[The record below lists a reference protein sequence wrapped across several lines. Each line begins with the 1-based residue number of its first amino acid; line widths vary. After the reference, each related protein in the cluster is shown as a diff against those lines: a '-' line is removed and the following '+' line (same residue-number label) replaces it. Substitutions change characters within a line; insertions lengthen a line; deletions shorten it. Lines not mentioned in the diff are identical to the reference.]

1 MLYKALLY
9 KELLQW
15 YYNNGVI
22 NSFTILD
29 SRVDKVPEELNT
41 STSDIQDSK
50 FSVKLEEE
58 KSSDDLKA
66 VRTLEDLK
74 KLTILNCDCPL
85 KKTAK
90 NIVFSDGNPRANIMF
105 IGEAPGEIEDK
116 TGKPFK
122 GEAGKLLDK
131 MLNAIQLNRENVYLT
146 NIIFWRP
153 PGNRKPAEEEIRACL
168 PFVKKHINLIN
179 PKILVLVGATAA
191 SAILNIKTGITQ
203 IRGKWKNIETKDI
216 KSLKSIAIFHPAF
229 LLRQPS
235 RKREAWEDLKKIK
248 IEIDTY
254 T

>member
-1 MLYKALLY
+1 MLY

-15 YYNNGVI
+15 YYTNGVV
-22 NSFTILD
+22 NSLTILD
-29 SRVDKVPEELNT
+29 SRVGKFPEDL
-41 STSDIQDSK
+41 SKSSLDIHDNCLP
-50 FSVKLEEE
+50 VKIEEE
-58 KSSDDLKA
+58 RSSDDLKA
-66 VRTLEDLK
+66 VRTLEELK
-74 KLTILNCDCPL
+74 KLIILNCDCSL

-131 MLNAIQLNRENVYLT
+131 MLHAIQLNRENVYLT

-153 PGNRKPAEEEIRACL
+153 PGNRKPTEEEISACL

-191 SAILNIKTGITQ
+191 SAILNIQTGITQ

>member
-1 MLYKALLY
+1 MQYKALLY
-9 KELLQW
+9 KELLEW

-22 NSFTILD
+22 NSFTSLD
-29 SRVDKVPEELNT
+29 SKFGKVTEELN
-41 STSDIQDSK
+41 SSSLDIHNNSLP
-50 FSVKLEEE
+50 VKLEEE
-58 KSSDDLKA
+58 LSSDDLNA
-66 VRTLEDLK
+66 VRTLDDLK
-74 KLTILNCDCPL
+74 KLIISHCDCPL
-85 KKTAK
+85 KNTAK
-90 NIVFSDGNPRANIMF
+90 NIVFSDGNPQANIMF

-131 MLNAIQLNRENVYLT
+131 MLNAIQLNRENAYLT

-153 PGNRKPAEEEIRACL
+153 PGNRKPTEQEISTCL

-248 IEIDTY
+248 LEIDTY

>member
-1 MLYKALLY
+1 LIYKALLY

-15 YYNNGVI
+15 YYNNGVV

-29 SRVDKVPEELNT
+29 SIVGKTPEELDT
-41 STSDIQDSK
+41 SSLDIQDNSLP
-50 FSVKLEEE
+50 VELEEE
-58 KSSDDLKA
+58 KSFDDLKA

-74 KLTILNCDCPL
+74 KLIILNCDCSL

-131 MLNAIQLNRENVYLT
+131 MLHAIGLNRENVYLT

-153 PGNRKPAEEEIRACL
+153 PGNRKPTEEEISACL

-191 SAILNIKTGITQ
+191 SAILNIQTGITQ

-216 KSLKSIAIFHPAF
+216 KNLKAIAIFHPAF

>member
-1 MLYKALLY
+1 LKYKALLY
-9 KELLQW
+9 KKLLQW
-15 YYNNGVI
+15 YYNNGVV
-22 NSFTILD
+22 NSFTILE
-29 SRVDKVPEELNT
+29 SIPSKVPEELNT
-41 STSDIQDSK
+41 SSLNIQDNSLP
-50 FSVKLEEE
+50 VKLEVE
-58 KSSDDLKA
+58 KSSDDLKT

-74 KLTILNCDCPL
+74 KLILLNCDCTL

-90 NIVFSDGNPRANIMF
+90 NIVFSDGNPKANIMF

-116 TGKPFK
+116 TGMPFK

-131 MLNAIQLNRENVYLT
+131 MLHAIQLNRKNVYLT

-153 PGNRKPAEEEIRACL
+153 PGNRKPTEEEIKVCL

-191 SAILNIKTGITQ
+191 SAILNIQTGITQ
-203 IRGKWKNIETKDI
+203 IRGKWIKIETKDI
-216 KSLKSIAIFHPAF
+216 KSLKTIAIFHPAF

>member
-1 MLYKALLY
+1 MKYRTLLY

-22 NSFTILD
+22 NSFTTLD
-29 SRVDKVPEELNT
+29 SKFGKVSEELNLSSLDT
-41 STSDIQDSK
+41 HNNRLP
-50 FSVKLEEE
+50 VKLEEE
-58 KSSDDLKA
+58 QSSDDLNA
-66 VRTLEDLK
+66 VRTLDDLK
-74 KLTILNCDCPL
+74 KLIISHCDCPL
-85 KKTAK
+85 KNTAK
-90 NIVFSDGNPRANIMF
+90 NIVFSADNPQANIMF

-153 PGNRKPAEEEIRACL
+153 PGNRKPTEEEISACL

-191 SAILNIKTGITQ
+191 SSILNVQTGITQ

>member
-1 MLYKALLY
+1 MKYKALLY

-15 YYNNGVI
+15 YYNNGVT
-22 NSFTILD
+22 NTFTILE
-29 SRVDKVPEELNT
+29 SRFCKEPVQLN
-41 STSDIQDSK
+41 SSSLDIQDNS
-50 FSVKLEEE
+50 FPVKLEEE
-58 KSSDDLKA
+58 KLSDDLKE

-74 KLTILNCDCPL
+74 KLIILNCDCSL

-131 MLNAIQLNRENVYLT
+131 MLNAIQLNRENAYLT

-153 PGNRKPAEEEIRACL
+153 PGNRKPTEEEISACL

-191 SAILNIKTGITQ
+191 SAILNIQTGITQ

>member
-1 MLYKALLY
+1 MT
-9 KELLQW
+9 
-15 YYNNGVI
+15 
-22 NSFTILD
+22 NSFTVLD
-29 SRVDKVPEELNT
+29 SKVSKVPEVLNT
-41 STSDIQDSK
+41 FSSDIQDKSLPM
-50 FSVKLEEE
+50 KLAEE
-58 KSSDDLKA
+58 KSSDDLNS

-74 KLTILNCDCPL
+74 KLIILNCDCPL

-90 NIVFSDGNPRANIMF
+90 NIVFSDGNSRANIMF

-153 PGNRKPAEEEIRACL
+153 PGNRKPTEEEISACL

-248 IEIDTY
+248 IEIDRY

>member
-15 YYNNGVI
+15 YYNNGVV
-22 NSFTILD
+22 NSFNTLG
-29 SRVDKVPEELNT
+29 SRVGKVPKELTT
-41 STSDIQDSK
+41 SSLDIQDNN
-50 FSVKLEEE
+50 FPVERDEE
-58 KSSDDLKA
+58 KASDDLKA
-66 VRTLEDLK
+66 VRTLADLK
-74 KLTILNCDCPL
+74 KSVILNCDCPL

-131 MLNAIQLNRENVYLT
+131 MLQAIQLNRENVYLT

>member
-1 MLYKALLY
+1 MIYKALLY

-15 YYNNGVI
+15 YYNNGVV

-29 SRVDKVPEELNT
+29 SRVGKVPEELNT
-41 STSDIQDSK
+41 SSLDIQDNSLP
-50 FSVKLEEE
+50 VKLEEE

-74 KLTILNCDCPL
+74 KLIILNCDCPL

-131 MLNAIQLNRENVYLT
+131 MLHAIQLNRENVYLT

-153 PGNRKPAEEEIRACL
+153 PGNRKPTEEEISACL

-191 SAILNIKTGITQ
+191 SAILNIQTGITQ

>member
-1 MLYKALLY
+1 LKYKALLY
-9 KELLQW
+9 KELLEW

-22 NSFTILD
+22 NSFTSLD
-29 SRVDKVPEELNT
+29 SKIDKVSEELN
-41 STSDIQDSK
+41 SSSIDIHNKSLT
-50 FSVKLEEE
+50 VKLEEALA
-58 KSSDDLKA
+58 SDDLNA
-66 VRTLEDLK
+66 VRTLDDLK
-74 KLTILNCDCPL
+74 KLIISHCDCPL
-85 KKTAK
+85 KNTAK
-90 NIVFSDGNPRANIMF
+90 NIVFSDGNPQANIMF

-131 MLNAIQLNRENVYLT
+131 MLNAIQLNRENAYLT

-153 PGNRKPAEEEIRACL
+153 PGNRKPTEQEISTCL

-191 SAILNIKTGITQ
+191 SAILNIQTGITQ

>member
-1 MLYKALLY
+1 MIYKALLY

-15 YYNNGVI
+15 YYNNGVV

-29 SRVDKVPEELNT
+29 SRVGKIPEELNT
-41 STSDIQDSK
+41 SSLDIQSN
-50 FSVKLEEE
+50 SLPVKLKEEI
-58 KSSDDLKA
+58 SSDDLNA
-66 VRTLEDLK
+66 VKTLEDLK
-74 KLTILNCDCPL
+74 KLIILNCDCSL

-122 GEAGKLLDK
+122 GEAGKLLDR
-131 MLNAIQLNRENVYLT
+131 MLDAIELNRENAYLT

-153 PGNRKPAEEEIRACL
+153 PGNRKPTQEEINVCL
-168 PFVKKHINLIN
+168 PFVKKHIDLIK

-191 SAILNIKTGITQ
+191 SAILNIQSGITQ
-203 IRGKWKNIETKDI
+203 IRGKWKNIKTKNT
-216 KSLKSIAIFHPAF
+216 KNLKSIAIFHPAF

-248 IEIDTY
+248 IEIDTH

>member
-1 MLYKALLY
+1 MKYKTLLF
-9 KELLQW
+9 KELLQG
-15 YYNNGVI
+15 YYNNGVVV
-22 NSFTILD
+22 SSTILD
-29 SRVDKVPEELNT
+29 SRVGKVPERLNT
-41 STSDIQDSK
+41 SSLDIQDNCLP
-50 FSVKLEEE
+50 VKLVEE
-58 KSSDDLKA
+58 KTSDDLNA

-74 KLTILNCDCPL
+74 KLIILNCNCPL

-131 MLNAIQLNRENVYLT
+131 MLHAIQLNRENVYLT

-153 PGNRKPAEEEIRACL
+153 PGNRKPTEEEISACL

-191 SAILNIKTGITQ
+191 SAILNIQTGITQ
-203 IRGKWKNIETKDI
+203 IRGKWKNIETQDI
-216 KSLKSIAIFHPAF
+216 KNLKSIAIFHPAF

>member
-1 MLYKALLY
+1 MIYKALLY

-22 NSFTILD
+22 NTFTILD
-29 SRVDKVPEELNT
+29 SRVGKVPGKLNT
-41 STSDIQDSK
+41 SSVDIQDNSLPIEL
-50 FSVKLEEE
+50 VEE
-58 KSSDDLKA
+58 KLCEDLNA

-74 KLTILNCDCPL
+74 KLIILNCDCSL

-131 MLNAIQLNRENVYLT
+131 MLHAIQLNRENVYLT
-146 NIIFWRP
+146 NTIFWRP
-153 PGNRKPAEEEIRACL
+153 PGNRKPTEEEISACL
-168 PFVKKHINLIN
+168 PYVKKHINLIN

-191 SAILNIKTGITQ
+191 SALLNIQTGITQ
-203 IRGKWKNIETKDI
+203 IRGKWKNIETKDK

-235 RKREAWEDLKKIK
+235 RKKEAWEDLKKIK

>member
-1 MLYKALLY
+1 MIHKALLY

-15 YYNNGVI
+15 YHNNGVV

-29 SRVDKVPEELNT
+29 RKVDKVAEELNT
-41 STSDIQDSK
+41 SFLDVQGDN
-50 FSVKLEEE
+50 FPVKLEEE
-58 KSSDDLKA
+58 KSSDDLNA
-66 VRTLEDLK
+66 VRTLEELK
-74 KLTILNCDCPL
+74 KLVILNCDCPL

-90 NIVFSDGNPRANIMF
+90 NMVFSDGNPRANIMF

-131 MLNAIQLNRENVYLT
+131 MLHAIQLNRENVYLT

-153 PGNRKPAEEEIRACL
+153 PGNRKPTEEEISACL

-191 SAILNIKTGITQ
+191 SAILNIQTGITQ
-203 IRGKWKNIETKDI
+203 IRGRWKNIETEDI
-216 KSLKSIAIFHPAF
+216 KNLKSIAIFHPAF

>member
-1 MLYKALLY
+1 
-9 KELLQW
+9 
-15 YYNNGVI
+15 
-22 NSFTILD
+22 
-29 SRVDKVPEELNT
+29 
-41 STSDIQDSK
+41 
-50 FSVKLEEE
+50 
-58 KSSDDLKA
+58 
-66 VRTLEDLK
+66 
-74 KLTILNCDCPL
+74 
-85 KKTAK
+85 
-90 NIVFSDGNPRANIMF
+90 MF

-131 MLNAIQLNRENVYLT
+131 MLQAIQLNRENVYLT

-153 PGNRKPAEEEIRACL
+153 PGNRKPTEEEIRACL

-191 SAILNIKTGITQ
+191 SAILNIQTGITQ

>member
-1 MLYKALLY
+1 MKYKALLY

-15 YYNNGVI
+15 YYNNGVL
-22 NSFTILD
+22 NTFTTLD
-29 SRVDKVPEELNT
+29 SRVGKVPEELNT
-41 STSDIQDSK
+41 SSFNIKDNSLP
-50 FSVKLEEE
+50 VKLEED
-58 KSSDDLKA
+58 KSFDDLNE

-74 KLTILNCDCPL
+74 KLIILNCDCPL

-90 NIVFSDGNPRANIMF
+90 NIVFCDGNPKANIMF
-105 IGEAPGEIEDK
+105 IGEAPGELEDK

-131 MLNAIQLNRENVYLT
+131 MLHAIELNRENVYLT

-153 PGNRKPAEEEIRACL
+153 PGNRKPTEEEISVCL

-191 SAILNIKTGITQ
+191 SAILNIQTGITQ

-229 LLRQPS
+229 LLRQPA

>member
-1 MLYKALLY
+1 MKYKALLY

-15 YYNNGVI
+15 YYNNGVV

-29 SRVDKVPEELNT
+29 SKVRIEPKELN
-41 STSDIQDSK
+41 SPSLNFNDNSLP
-50 FSVKLEEE
+50 VKLEKE
-58 KSSDDLKA
+58 KFFDDLNT
-66 VRTLEDLK
+66 VRTLEGLK
-74 KLTILNCDCPL
+74 KLITLNCDCSL

-90 NIVFSDGNPRANIMF
+90 NMVFSEGNPQSNIMF

-131 MLNAIQLNRENVYLT
+131 MLHAIQLNRENSYLT

-153 PGNRKPAEEEIRACL
+153 PGNRKPTEEEIRTCL
-168 PFVKKHINLIN
+168 PFVKKHIDLIN

-191 SAILNIKTGITQ
+191 SAILNIQSGITQ

-216 KSLKSIAIFHPAF
+216 KKLKSIAIFHPAF